1 VRQAQTGLRCDLVDG
16 RGLWFTVWALY
27 LTRQVHLSLAHAGLA
42 MSVSVW
48 SHRVPRPDPAGT
60 ARRPTRPQGVYRLLL
75 ILEAIATLGFAFC
88 SATWQVVVIASARR
102 LLTTPGSGP
111 RPSPAHCGSNRV
123 HRLTRAFVGRIT
135 HGISRAVIRFVAPA
149 APV

>member
-1 VRQAQTGLRCDLVDG
+1 M
-16 RGLWFTVWALY
+16 TV
-27 LTRQVHLSLAHAGLA
+27 AGLLGFLA
-42 MSVSVW
+42 PIPLGR
-48 SHRVPRPDPAGT
+48 HADRHGPRE
-60 ARRPTRPQGVYRLLL
+60 VYRLLL

-123 HRLTRAFVGRIT
+123 HRLTRAFVGRTT